1 MENTTKEI
9 NIIGNGFFD
18 TSTINKELPCVTCN
32 FMHMELNPI
41 ATVSFDLK
49 VLSKIDYTKLSCKA
63 VIRKGKYIF
72 NKQQDLVK
80 SAKPDLVLFITDT
93 LIYNIN
99 SGQTACEYLIYEGFT
114 KLNLYGFTS
123 RFKMD
128 LSSESDKYY
137 SKDISNIKTRI
148 PRWNAKWDAMI
159 AHYSNIEFN
168 FIPT

>member
-1 MENTTKEI
+1 MENTTKEA

-63 VIRKGKYIF
+63 VIRKGPYIF
-72 NKQQDLVK
+72 HKQQDLVK
-80 SAKPDLVLFITDT
+80 SAEPDQVLFISST
-93 LIYNIN
+93 LMNNIN
-99 SGQTACEYLIYEGFT
+99 SGQFACQYLIQEGFT
-114 KLNLYGFTS
+114 KLNIYGITS

-137 SKDISNIKTRI
+137 PKNISNIATRI

>member
-1 MENTTKEI
+1 MENTTKEA

-18 TSTINKELPCVTCN
+18 TSTIKSELPCVTCN

-41 ATVSFDLK
+41 ATVTGDPK
-49 VLSKIDYTKLSCKA
+49 VLKTISLETIPYKVVFKE
-63 VIRKGKYIF
+63 
-72 NKQQDLVK
+72 
-80 SAKPDLVLFITDT
+80 
-93 LIYNIN
+93 
-99 SGQTACEYLIYEGFT
+99 SGLNAGQFACQYLIQEGFT
-114 KLNLYGFTS
+114 KLNIYGITS

-137 SKDISNIKTRI
+137 PKNISNIATRI